1 MNPLPFILLAIS
13 LPLLL
18 GSVCNAELRTWNA
31 VNGKEVEAEFVSNE
45 KGIVKL
51 KLKSGKIF
59 EVPADKL
66 SKEDNEF
73 IGSLAKP
80 EGVFLKET
88 ERRDDGFTYLKG
100 SDTPYTGKIFINY
113 ENGQKRAEA
122 NYKDGK
128 GDGLAVSWHQ
138 NGTKAAE
145 VNHKDGKQEG
155 LSVRW
160 HQNGTKAAEGNYK
173 DGKADGL
180 SVKWYEN
187 GQKKAEVNHK
197 DGKKDGL
204 SVKWH
209 QNGTKAAEGNYKD
222 GEVDGLWL
230 IWHENGQKMAE
241 ANWKGRKIEGS
252 AKYWNSKGEPVDSL
266 KEANIKPEES
276 VAETKPKT
284 EGVNY
289 DDIEYREDI
298 YYVKGSDT
306 PYTGKSYRLHPNGQK
321 ELEENFKD
329 GKRDGLFVGWY
340 ENGQKR
346 SEGNYKD
353 GEQYGLYPT
362 WHENGEK
369 RSEVN
374 IKDGL
379 YDGLLTGWHDNG
391 QKAHESNW
399 KDGKI
404 VSQKDWDE
412 EGELIE

>member
-1 MNPLPFILLAIS
+1 MFLFECD
-13 LPLLL
+13 L
-18 GSVCNAELRTWNA
+18 GWNGVGALEDVLDYIELYKLEK
-31 VNGKEVEAEFVSNE
+31 VSICFSNG
-45 KGIVKL
+45 
-51 KLKSGKIF
+51 
-59 EVPADKL
+59 
-66 SKEDNEF
+66 DNEF
-73 IGSLAKP
+73 VDKSQLKSLKW
-80 EGVFLKET
+80 ELEKKGVLRKET

-128 GDGLAVSWHQ
+128 VDGLAVMWHQ

-145 VNHKDGKQEG
+145 VNHKDGKKEG

-180 SVKWYEN
+180 SVKWHEN
-187 GQKKAEVNHK
+187 GQKAGER
-197 DGKKDGL
+197 
-204 SVKWH
+204 
-209 QNGTKAAEGNYKD
+209 NYKD
-222 GEVDGLWL
+222 GNGHGPSVMWHKNGQKKWEVKFNDGKQEGLSVR
-230 IWHENGQKMAE
+230 WHENGQKMAE
-241 ANWKGRKIEGS
+241 ANWKDDELISR
-252 AKYWNSKGEPVDSL
+252 KYWNSKGEPVDSL